1 MNCCFC
7 FGKKSGKKNAS
18 SEFLDSN
25 LRVNVLS
32 TNELNSSNEE
42 NPTDI
47 QKEIPAI
54 IDIASINERA
64 TKQKWNVSS
73 KFDLLCLD
81 RILSPL
87 KEYTLNVDLPPKTLN
102 IENVY
107 GYQGI
112 YARRNLYYPIDSP
125 SAQPI
130 LYFSGKLAILSYFSI
145 RHQEFYTGHEKPI
158 TCMAI
163 HPDSKICATGEYGSA
178 PSIHVWNIPYIE
190 KFEGVENK
198 HELVKP
204 NVILKLDKRFTQTV
218 SMAFS
223 RCGNW
228 LIVVALNQ
236 SYASELICYDW
247 KRGKEAGCI
256 PCHDD
261 KVFNIIVNPFSRR
274 EFVTLG
280 VKLIKFWSIDQII
293 HIGDGAE
300 KNQSNT
306 VTHISGAYLKSKTFA
321 SGSIKGDIYFWK
333 NGLLTVICNNI
344 HKGPVTVIAPLQNN
358 NFLSGGRDGRIVYW
372 NEQHQPTNEFILENN
387 SCIRSIDAGGLD
399 GLLWGWGDGIGRR
412 ASKSFRGLSGFK
424 NRGSSV
430 CSNSFLHEITRSNS
444 LLTVSSNTYSVNVGN
459 CVSNNVSN
467 NNIIMDDCSDEQKL
481 QNISYIIGCEDSSMY
496 VFSQNDKEPIRLTEG
511 SYCSTDGDELW
522 GLDTHPL
529 NSSIFITAGDDGFV
543 RVYNLE
549 RKELIRKKNYGI
561 RLRSICYSPSGINIA
576 VGTNEG
582 SFFIIN
588 ENLDIII
595 SAIIDRRATIYDLAY
610 SPNGKYLAVASHD
623 NYIDIYEVESDL
635 GYYQRFMSC
644 RGHSS
649 YVTHI
654 DWDINSSMIRSNSAN
669 NELFYWSLITDATKS
684 VDPTSYRKVDW
695 HTSKCILQWETK
707 GIFGS
712 KIVKNTTTNEDIEH
726 FLSPCTV
733 YCCDRIK
740 INNGLQLLA
749 VGDAFG
755 NIYIYRFPA
764 FSNDMKYQAFHAH
777 GGPVSNVKFAVN
789 LKSLISIGATDGLV
803 IQWNLDNIE

>member
-1 MNCCFC
+1 MSKFCCCFPRKN
-7 FGKKSGKKNAS
+7 GSGDKKTNSTD
-18 SEFLDSN
+18 FLDGNS
-25 LRVNVLS
+25 RVNVLS
-32 TNELNSSNEE
+32 TSEINGSKEE

-47 QKEIPAI
+47 QKEIPTI
-54 IDIASINERA
+54 INIGEINEKA

-87 KEYTLNVDLPPKTLN
+87 KEYALNIELPPKTLS

-112 YARRNLYYPIDSP
+112 YARRNLYYPIESP

-130 LYFSGKLAILSYFSI
+130 LYFSGKLGILSYFSL
-145 RHQEFYTGHEKPI
+145 RRQEFYTGHDKPI

-163 HPDSKICATGEYGSA
+163 HPDGKVAATGEYGNSPA
-178 PSIHVWNIPYIE
+178 VHIWNIPYIDKDGKDNDE
-190 KFEGVENK
+190 IKN
-198 HELVKP
+198 P
-204 NVILKLDKRFTQTV
+204 IYILKLDKRFTQTV
-218 SMAFS
+218 SMSFS
-223 RCGNW
+223 RCGTW
-228 LIVVALNQ
+228 LLVVALNQ
-236 SYASELICYDW
+236 SYSSEIICYEW
-247 KRGKEAGCI
+247 KRGKEVNCV

-261 KVFNIIVNPFSRR
+261 KVFNLIFNPFSRK

-280 VKLIKFWSIDQII
+280 VKFIRFWTIDNVLHPVDNI
-293 HIGDGAE
+293 E
-300 KNQSNT
+300 KNQNLT
-306 VTHISGAYLKSKTFA
+306 VTHISGSYLKSKFFV
-321 SGSIKGDIYFWK
+321 SGTIKGDIYFWK
-333 NGLLTVICNNI
+333 SGLLSVVCNNI

-358 NFLSGGRDGRIVYW
+358 NFLSGGRDGKIIYW
-372 NEQHQPTNEFILENN
+372 NEQHQPINEFTMEGNP
-387 SCIRSIDAGGLD
+387 CIRTIDAGGLE
-399 GLLWGWGDGIGRR
+399 GILWGWGEGFGRR
-412 ASKSFRGLSGFK
+412 ASKSFRGLNNGFRAR
-424 NRGSSV
+424 NSV

-444 LLTVSSNTYSVNVGN
+444 MLTVSSNTYSVNV
-459 CVSNNVSN
+459 NNTTA
-467 NNIIMDDCSDEQKL
+467 NNIDSLANEEPIDEQKFSD
-481 QNISYIIGCEDSSMY
+481 ISYIVGCEDSSMY
-496 VFSQNDKEPIRLTEG
+496 IFSQTDREPIRLTEG
-511 SYCSTDGDELW
+511 SYCSSDGDELW

-529 NSSIFITAGDDGFV
+529 NSSIFITCGDDGFV
-543 RVYNLE
+543 KVYNLE
-549 RKELIRKKNYGI
+549 RKELIKKKNFGI
-561 RLRSICYSPSGINIA
+561 RLRSICYSPSGINMA
-576 VGTNEG
+576 VGTNDG

-669 NELFYWSLITDATKS
+669 NELFYWSLITDANKS

-695 HTSKCILQWETK
+695 HSSKCILQWETK
-707 GIFGS
+707 GIFGT
-712 KIVKNTTTNEDIEH
+712 KKVKNTTTHEDIEH

-733 YCCDRIK
+733 NCCDRVK
-740 INNGLQLLA
+740 INNDLQLLA

-764 FSNDMKYQAFHAH
+764 FSNDMQYQAFHAH
-777 GGPVSNVKFAVN
+777 GGPVANVKFAVN
-789 LKSLISIGATDGLV
+789 LKTLISIGATDGLV
-803 IQWNLDNIE
+803 IQWNLDNVE

>member
-1 MNCCFC
+1 MNCCC
-7 FGKKSGKKNAS
+7 FFNKKKNKKDES
-18 SEFLDSN
+18 SEMLEGINS
-25 LRVNVLS
+25 RVNVI
-32 TNELNSSNEE
+32 SSSEISGSKEE

-87 KEYTLNVDLPPKTLN
+87 KEYALNIEIPPKTLS

-112 YARRNLYYPIDSP
+112 YSRRNLYYPMEAP

-130 LYFSGKLAILSYFSI
+130 LYYAGKLAILSYFSI
-145 RHQEFYTGHEKPI
+145 RRQVFYTGHNKPI

-163 HPDSKICATGEYGSA
+163 HPDSKIAASGDYGS
-178 PSIHVWNIPYIE
+178 PSTVHVWNIPYIE
-190 KFEGVENK
+190 KPDGREND
-198 HELVKP
+198 EVRNP
-204 NVILKLDKRFTQTV
+204 IIIFKLDKRFIQTV
-218 SMAFS
+218 SMSFS

-228 LIVVALNQ
+228 LIVLALNQ
-236 SYASELICYDW
+236 SYSSEIICYEW
-247 KRGKEAGCI
+247 KKGKEVSCTF
-256 PCHDD
+256 CHDD
-261 KVFNIIVNPFSRR
+261 KVFNLIVNPFSRK

-280 VKLIKFWSIDQII
+280 VKFIRFWSIDHLLHPNENI
-293 HIGDGAE
+293 E
-300 KNQSNT
+300 KNQNLT
-306 VTHISGAYLKSKTFA
+306 VTHISGAYLKTKTFA
-321 SGSIKGDIYFWK
+321 SGTIKGDIYFWK
-333 NGLLTVICNNI
+333 SGLLTVVCNNI
-344 HKGPVTVIAPLQNN
+344 HKGPVTVVAPLQNN
-358 NFLSGGRDGRIVYW
+358 NFLTGGRDGRIIYW
-372 NEQHQPTNEFILENN
+372 NEQHQPINEFTMEGNP
-387 SCIRSIDAGGLD
+387 CIRTIDAGGLE
-399 GLLWGWGDGIGRR
+399 GILWGWGDGIGRR
-412 ASKSFRGLSGFK
+412 ASKSFRGLNGFK
-424 NRGSSV
+424 NRNNSI

-444 LLTVSSNTYSVNVGN
+444 LLTVSSNTYSVNI
-459 CVSNNVSN
+459 NNTTA
-467 NNIIMDDCSDEQKL
+467 NNIDTLADEQIDEQKFTD
-481 QNISYIIGCEDSSMY
+481 ISYIVGCEDSSMY
-496 VFSQNDKEPIRLTEG
+496 IFSQTDREPIRLTEG
-511 SYCSTDGDELW
+511 SYCSSDGDELW

-529 NSSIFITAGDDGFV
+529 NSNIFITAGDDGFV
-543 RVYNLE
+543 KVYNLE

-561 RLRSICYSPSGINIA
+561 RLRSICFSPSGINIA

-588 ENLDIII
+588 ENLEIII

-684 VDPTSYRKVDW
+684 IDPTSYRKVDW
-695 HTSKCILQWETK
+695 HSSKCILQWETK
-707 GIFGS
+707 GIFGT
-712 KIVKNTTTNEDIEH
+712 KVVKNPITQEDIEH

-733 YCCDRIK
+733 YCCDKVK
-740 INNGLQLLA
+740 INNDLQLLA

-777 GGPVSNVKFAVN
+777 GGPVANVKFAVN
-789 LKSLISIGATDGLV
+789 LKTLISVGATDGLI

>member
-1 MNCCFC
+1 MSCCCF
-7 FGKKSGKKNAS
+7 FNSSKSKNGES
-18 SEFLDSN
+18 SEFFDGANSRNNIITSN
-25 LRVNVLS
+25 DIA
-32 TNELNSSNEE
+32 NSKEE

-73 KFDLLCLD
+73 KFDLLCLE

-87 KEYTLNVDLPPKTLN
+87 KEYELNVELPPKTLS

-112 YARRNLYYPIDSP
+112 YSRRNLYYPVEAP

-130 LYFSGKLAILSYFSI
+130 LYYAGKLIILSYFSL
-145 RHQEFYTGHEKPI
+145 RRQSFYTGHNKPI

-163 HPDSKICATGEYGSA
+163 HPDSKVGASGDYG
-178 PSIHVWNIPYIE
+178 PSPTVHVWNIPY
-190 KFEGVENK
+190 FERLEGKEGEEIK
-198 HELVKP
+198 KP
-204 NVILKLDKRFTQTV
+204 INIFRLDKRFIQTV
-218 SMAFS
+218 SMSFS

-228 LIVVALNQ
+228 LIVLALNQ
-236 SYASELICYDW
+236 SYNTEIICYEW
-247 KRGKEAGCI
+247 KKGKEACSTL
-256 PCHDD
+256 CHED
-261 KVFNIIVNPFSRR
+261 KVFNIIVNPFSRK

-280 VKLIKFWSIDQII
+280 VKHIRFWTLDHLFHTSDSID
-293 HIGDGAE
+293 
-300 KNQSNT
+300 KNQNNSI
-306 VTHISGAYLKSKTFA
+306 THISGAYLKSKTFA
-321 SGSIKGDIYFWK
+321 SGTIKGDIYFWK
-333 NGLLTVICNNI
+333 NNSLMVVCNNI
-344 HKGPVTVIAPLQNN
+344 HKGPVTVVSPLQNN
-358 NFLSGGRDGRIVYW
+358 NFLTGGRDGRIVYW
-372 NEQHQPTNEFILENN
+372 NEQHQPINEFTMEGNP
-387 SCIRSIDAGGLD
+387 CIRSLDAGGLE
-399 GLLWGWGDGIGRR
+399 GVLWGWGDGIGRR
-412 ASKSFRGLSGFK
+412 ASKSFKGLNGFK
-424 NRGSSV
+424 NRNSV
-430 CSNSFLHEITRSNS
+430 CSNQFLHEITRSNS
-444 LLTVSSNTYSVNVGN
+444 LLTVSSNTYSV
-459 CVSNNVSN
+459 SATANNTTA
-467 NNIIMDDCSDEQKL
+467 NNIDTLGDEPMDEQKFTD
-481 QNISYIIGCEDSSMY
+481 ISYIVGCEDSSMY
-496 VFSQNDKEPIRLTEG
+496 IFSQTDREPIRLTEG
-511 SYCSTDGDELW
+511 SCCSSDGDELW

-529 NSSIFITAGDDGFV
+529 NSNIFITAGDDGFV
-543 RVYNLE
+543 KVYNLE
-549 RKELIRKKNYGI
+549 KKELIRKKNYGI

-588 ENLDIII
+588 ENLEIII

-623 NYIDIYEVESDL
+623 NYIDIYEVENDL

-695 HTSKCILQWETK
+695 HSSKCILQWETK
-707 GIFGS
+707 GIFGV
-712 KIVKNTTTNEDIEH
+712 KVVKNPITQENIEH

-733 YCCDRIK
+733 YCCDKVK
-740 INNGLQLLA
+740 INNDLQLLS

-777 GGPVSNVKFAVN
+777 GGPVANVKFAVN
-789 LKSLISIGATDGLV
+789 LKTLISVGATDGLI
-803 IQWNLDNIE
+803 IQWNLNNIE